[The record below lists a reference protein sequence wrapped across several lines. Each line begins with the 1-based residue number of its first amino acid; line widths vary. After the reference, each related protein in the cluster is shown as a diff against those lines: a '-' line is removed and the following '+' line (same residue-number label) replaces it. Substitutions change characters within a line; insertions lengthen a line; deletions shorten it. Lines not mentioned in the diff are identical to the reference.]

1 MAGSKSNYLS
11 KKLLDAVLGQN
22 SAIPGFAAAMTT
34 VYVGLW
40 VAAGTLTDTSSG
52 STTGEPGT
60 GALPG
65 GAYSRVAVTNNATN
79 WPAAT
84 GTTVGAKSNGAPI
97 TFATATGVS
106 GWGTVN
112 QFAIVDNSSGGDI
125 LYWSDLTTPKAIAQN
140 DTASFA
146 IGALSITED

>member
-11 KKLLDAVLGQN
+11 KKLLDVVLGQS
-22 SAIPGFAAAMTT
+22 SAIPGFAAAISS

-40 VAAGTLTDTSSG
+40 VQAGTLTDTSTG
-52 STTGEPGT
+52 STLGEPGST

-65 GAYSRVAVTNNATN
+65 TNYSRVAVTNNATQ

-84 GTTVGAKSNGAPI
+84 GTTVAAKTNGAPI
-97 TFATATGVS
+97 VFPTAGTG

-112 QFAIVDNSSGGDI
+112 QFAITDNSSSGNI
-125 LYWSDLTTPKAIAQN
+125 LYWSDLTTAKAIAQN

>member
-1 MAGSKSNYLS
+1 MAGSKSNNLS

-22 SAIPGFAAAMTT
+22 SAIPGYGGAINT

-40 VAAGTLTDTSSG
+40 VGAGVLGDTSTG
-52 STTGEPGT
+52 STAGEPV
-60 GALPG
+60 GAS
-65 GAYSRVAVTNNATN
+65 YSRSSVTNNATN

-84 GTTVGAKSNGAPI
+84 GTTVATKTNGTAI
-97 TFATATGVS
+97 IFATAGAG

-112 QFAIVDNSSGGDI
+112 QFAIVDNSAAGEI
-125 LYWSDLTTPKAIAQN
+125 LYWSDLTTPKGIAGN

>member
-11 KKLLDAVLGQN
+11 KKLLDAVLGQS
-22 SAIPGFAAAMTT
+22 SAIPGFASAIST

-40 VAAGTLTDTSSG
+40 VNAGTLTDTSTG
-52 STTGEPGT
+52 ATLGEPGST
-60 GALPG
+60 GSLPG
-65 GAYSRVAVTNNATN
+65 ASYSRVAVTNNNTQ

-84 GTTVGAKSNGAPI
+84 GTTVAAKTNGAPI
-97 TFATATGVS
+97 TFASAGVG

-112 QFAIVDNSSGGDI
+112 QFAIVDNSSSGNI
-125 LYWSDLTTPKAIAQN
+125 LYWSDLTTPKAIAHN

>member
-11 KKLLDAVLGQN
+11 KRLLDAVLGQN
-22 SAIPGFAAAMTT
+22 SQIPGFGSAMTT

-40 VAAGTLTDTSSG
+40 TTSGSLTDATTQTNEVSGTSY
-52 STTGEPGT
+52 
-60 GALPG
+60 A
-65 GAYSRVAVTNNATN
+65 RVSKTNNSTN

-84 GTTVGAKSNGAPI
+84 GSTVATKTNGTAI
-97 TFATATGVS
+97 TFATAGAG

-112 QFAIVDNSSGGDI
+112 QFAILDASTAGNI
-125 LYWSDLTTPKAIAQN
+125 LYWSDLTTPKTIAEG

-146 IGALSITED
+146 VGALSITED